1 MLLKFGE
8 ANVPNKQVSLKCQM
22 CTCQDFAD
30 FVSQSVPHHR
40 ITTPFMV
47 MGVDLGG
54 GGRGLSESLKVVNH
68 PP

>member
-1 MLLKFGE
+1 
-8 ANVPNKQVSLKCQM
+8 M

-54 GGRGLSESLKVVNH
+54 GGGVCLSLSKLLITRRKSKNYTSSLKYSG
-68 PP
+68 PCS